1 MEDLDLMM
9 ILDDL
14 CANAEGDPAQM
25 PAIADIIF
33 LIRDEEDK
41 AFDEVLAKFDGDLV
55 GRLAPLCEKGLIT
68 KKFLKGKMR
77 YSITPSGKAYLAKEL
92 S

>member
-14 CANAEGDPAQM
+14 CDKAEGDPALM
-25 PAIADIIF
+25 PAVADVIL
-33 LIRDEEDK
+33 LIREEESLS
-41 AFDEVLAKFDGDLV
+41 FDEAMSKFDGDLV
-55 GRLAPLCEKGLIT
+55 GKLSPLCEKGLIT

-77 YSITPSGKAYLAKEL
+77 YSISPSGKAYLAKEL

>member
-14 CANAEGDPAQM
+14 CDKAEADPAKM

-41 AFDEVLAKFDGDLV
+41 TFAEVLDMFNGDLV
-55 GRLAPLCEKGLIT
+55 GRLHPLCEKGLIT
-68 KKFLKGKMR
+68 KKFLKVIGIQKK
-77 YSITPSGKAYLAKEL
+77 TEKKAKLKNKYRQ
-92 S
+92 

>member
-14 CANAEGDPAQM
+14 CDKAESDPAKM

-33 LIRDEEDK
+33 LIRDEEEK
-41 AFDEVLAKFDGDLV
+41 TFAEVLDKFDGDLV
-55 GRLAPLCEKGLIT
+55 GRLYPLCEKGLIT

-77 YSITPSGKAYLAKEL
+77 YSILPSGKAYLAKEL